1 MTSQKAG
8 VAVANTN
15 FALNFYKNIRES
27 HKGENVFF
35 SPWSISTA
43 LAMVYQGAKGHTA
56 TQIEQVLHFDAIT
69 GIGGCTKKARKETD
83 FEKDSIHRGF
93 QELISAINAPNRAYL
108 LKTANRLF
116 GEASYN
122 FLSEYSYSIEKFYN
136 AKMQIVDFIGAAE
149 DARKEINSWVEG
161 QTESKIQNLLP
172 LGSIDALTRLVLV
185 NAIYFK
191 GNWANK
197 FPEQNTEEKIF
208 RLSKAKS
215 TPVQMMFQRGAFHV
229 LYIEELKTTVLELP
243 YVGNDLSMIILLPDD
258 INDDST
264 GLEQLEEHLNFENI
278 AKWCNPE
285 NMEMSQV
292 ELDLPRFKLEEK
304 YNLKSTLSS
313 MGMSD
318 VFMEGKADL
327 TGMSAK
333 RDMFLSHIFHQAVVE
348 VNEEGTEAAAATAG
362 IIAVKSLP
370 IAVKFE
376 ADHPFIFF
384 IQHEMT
390 RSILFYGRF
399 CTP

>member
-1 MTSQKAG
+1 MTSQKG

-15 FALNFYKNIRES
+15 FALNFYKNIIES
-27 HKGENVFF
+27 HKGDNVFF

-56 TQIEQVLHFDAIT
+56 AQMEQVLHFDAISGT
-69 GIGGCTKKARKETD
+69 GGCTKKARKETD
-83 FEKDSIHRGF
+83 FEKDNIHRGF

-116 GEASYN
+116 GEATYN
-122 FLSEYSYSIEKFYN
+122 FLSEYSYCIEKFYN

-149 DARKEINSWVEG
+149 DARQGINSWVEI

-191 GNWANK
+191 GNWARK
-197 FPEQNTEEKIF
+197 FPEQNSEEKLF
-208 RLSKAKS
+208 RLSKATSK
-215 TPVQMMFQRGAFHV
+215 PVQMMFQREKFHI
-229 LYIEELKTTVLELP
+229 LYIEELMTTVLELP
-243 YVGNDLSMIILLPDD
+243 YVDNDLSMIILLPDD

-264 GLEQLEEHLNFENI
+264 GLEQLEAQLSFENI

-285 NMEMSQV
+285 KMEMSEV
-292 ELDLPRFKLEEK
+292 EVELPRFKLEEK
-304 YNLKSTLSS
+304 YNLKSTLSR

-318 VFMEGKADL
+318 IFIEGKADL
-327 TGMSAK
+327 TGMAAK
-333 RDMFLSHIFHQAVVE
+333 RDLFLSHILHQAVVE

-362 IIAVKSLP
+362 IIAVKSSHRT
-370 IAVKFE
+370 IKFE
-376 ADHPFIFF
+376 ADHPFLFF
-384 IQHEMT
+384 IQHNMT

-399 CTP
+399 CSP